1 MRISDWSSDVCP
13 SDLSFLRDRMVEDIL
28 DRLDSVKRPFSVA
41 LDLGTADGSLAAGLR
56 ARGMKVFAA
65 DAGFRF
71 AQADGGVQCDEDRL
85 PLADGSFDLIVTAG
99 ALAMVRARPGALT
112 LARSALKPDGLF

>member
-28 DRLDSVKRPFSVA
+28 DRLDSVKRQFSVA

-71 AQADGGVQCDEDRL
+71 AQ
-85 PLADGSFDLIVTAG
+85 
-99 ALAMVRARPGALT
+99 RAEERRVGNECVST
-112 LARSALKPDGLF
+112 CRSRWSPYHKKKNP